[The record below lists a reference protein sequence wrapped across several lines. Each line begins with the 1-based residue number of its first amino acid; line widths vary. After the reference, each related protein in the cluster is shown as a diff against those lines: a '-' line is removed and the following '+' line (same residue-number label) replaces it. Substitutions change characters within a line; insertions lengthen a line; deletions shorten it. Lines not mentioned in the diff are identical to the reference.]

1 MPIGMAGVDESTP
14 TFKDDGNALTDDQL
28 EEGLIRFLGGGLS
41 QQTFNN
47 LKSKRPKPKLT
58 NDEEANAK
66 IQIEEDAEFNG
77 AMNFIQNKLK
87 SLREKGDLGDRIATQ
102 LTYQVLDPVVK
113 EGKGIKCY
121 KTMAGMF
128 LAGQEIA
135 NTLPQSA
142 DIEVNFLDHILVN
155 S

>member
-1 MPIGMAGVDESTP
+1 M
-14 TFKDDGNALTDDQL
+14 
-28 EEGLIRFLGGGLS
+28 
-41 QQTFNN
+41 
-47 LKSKRPKPKLT
+47 T

-87 SLREKGDLGDRIATQ
+87 DLREKGDLGDRIATQ
-102 LTYQVLDPVVK
+102 LTYQVLNPVV
-113 EGKGIKCY
+113 EGEGLFFRDSSGNVSQRGESAGINY

-142 DIEVNFLDHILVN
+142 DIEVNF
-155 S
+155 